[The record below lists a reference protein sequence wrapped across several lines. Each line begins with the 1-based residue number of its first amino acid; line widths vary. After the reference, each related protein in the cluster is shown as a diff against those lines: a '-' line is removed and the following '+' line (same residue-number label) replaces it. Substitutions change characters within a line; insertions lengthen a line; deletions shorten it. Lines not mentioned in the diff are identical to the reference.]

1 MGRRTCDR
9 ARSWLQALAARS
21 KVEDALW
28 KRWIEEATDR
38 VDKLKAL
45 AREHHE
51 KQAVLSD
58 IWLRRMSAL
67 SLEASLLPTD
77 TCPASPPLLSP
88 TPVTDDAFNR
98 TRAAHSGGGSWERG
112 GETRNAAVA
121 QSWRKGVWQW
131 GNVSRAGAVTDVHRA
146 ARCLLRDLLDAAIED
161 GDLVETACPA
171 NGKSDCFQ
179 RCRRYCR
186 VHAECRIFAVV
197 GSSCVVSASLA
208 HRPQTS
214 PLLMRLPSVQ
224 IGFITAAETSA
235 GGSGGAQGGPTIAS
249 SDAKLATLFKRL
261 KRQAPH
267 SQEHKLCAIV
277 PFRDGCAAMSQG
289 KGRRENLREF
299 VRHMPVF
306 LDLVGVSHFRVV
318 VVEQT
323 QRGHWNK
330 GILFNRGVKYAE
342 TIGCDYLV
350 MNDVDQL
357 PVSDQ
362 ITHAWPAEPTHL
374 CTNTDQKDF
383 TFYDAMVGGAIILQ
397 VAHYKR
403 LNGYSNRYFGWGQED
418 DDMYER
424 INFEFKRFRCWL
436 VFRLRAREKERER
449 ERGREGGR
457 EGESVCVYPSKY
469 PCILC
474 IASSISTR
482 SWVNTTR
489 CRTGASRT

>member
-77 TCPASPPLLSP
+77 TCSASPPLLSP

-197 GSSCVVSASLA
+197 GSSCVVSRGAGRAHNRKLRRQARHAVQAPQTPGSSLA
-208 HRPQTS
+208 
-214 PLLMRLPSVQ
+214 
-224 IGFITAAETSA
+224 
-235 GGSGGAQGGPTIAS
+235 GAQA
-249 SDAKLATLFKRL
+249 LR
-261 KRQAPH
+261 H
-267 SQEHKLCAIV
+267 CAL
-277 PFRDGCAAMSQG
+277 S
-289 KGRRENLREF
+289 RR
-299 VRHMPVF
+299 VRCH
-306 LDLVGVSHFRVV
+306 
-318 VVEQT
+318 
-323 QRGHWNK
+323 
-330 GILFNRGVKYAE
+330 
-342 TIGCDYLV
+342 
-350 MNDVDQL
+350 
-357 PVSDQ
+357 
-362 ITHAWPAEPTHL
+362 
-374 CTNTDQKDF
+374 
-383 TFYDAMVGGAIILQ
+383 
-397 VAHYKR
+397 VA
-403 LNGYSNRYFGWGQED
+403 G
-418 DDMYER
+418 
-424 INFEFKRFRCWL
+424 
-436 VFRLRAREKERER
+436 
-449 ERGREGGR
+449 
-457 EGESVCVYPSKY
+457 
-469 PCILC
+469 
-474 IASSISTR
+474 
-482 SWVNTTR
+482 
-489 CRTGASRT
+489 